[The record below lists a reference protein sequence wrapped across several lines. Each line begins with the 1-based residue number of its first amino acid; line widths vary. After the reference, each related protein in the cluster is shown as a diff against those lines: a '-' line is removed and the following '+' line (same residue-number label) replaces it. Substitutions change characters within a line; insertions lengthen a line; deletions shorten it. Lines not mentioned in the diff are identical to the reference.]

1 MEKEKQMSG
10 TQIFAGSC
18 RDNLVQHRVDS
29 DLYASL
35 GCPHHT
41 QPIFI
46 AGKYLWRYLPVPLI
60 SVPLWEQ
67 ALLNSF

>member
-1 MEKEKQMSG
+1 MEKEKQMFG

-29 DLYASL
+29 DLFASL

-41 QPIFI
+41 QLIFFPISLERALNKKI
-46 AGKYLWRYLPVPLI
+46 YVSLLYLKNNQPK
-60 SVPLWEQ
+60 
-67 ALLNSF
+67 